1 MLRLGKQELPI
12 TWIFLAIRLFLEWK
26 IKFENLAI
34 QITEYFDLKEDDEYN
49 MELLYYLK
57 IKDFGCKLM
66 YLAYKGKCRKFVS
79 SLTVYKTIR
88 LMWIS
93 SDLKE
98 NKVRKTRNIQKLNS
112 DVFDSKVKN

>member
-1 MLRLGKQELPI
+1 M
-12 TWIFLAIRLFLEWK
+12 
-26 IKFENLAI
+26 AI

-49 MELLYYLK
+49 MKLLNDFE
-57 IKDFGCKLM
+57 INDFGCVLM

-79 SLTVYKTIR
+79 SLTVYKTFR

-98 NKVRKTRNIQKLNS
+98 NKVRIDHNIQKLNS
-112 DVFDSKVKN
+112 DVFNSKVKN

>member
-1 MLRLGKQELPI
+1 M
-12 TWIFLAIRLFLEWK
+12 
-26 IKFENLAI
+26 AI
-34 QITEYFDLKEDDEYN
+34 QILEYFDLKEDDEYN
-49 MELLYYLK
+49 MKLLYDLK
-57 IKDFGCKLM
+57 IKDFGYDLM

>member
-1 MLRLGKQELPI
+1 M
-12 TWIFLAIRLFLEWK
+12 
-26 IKFENLAI
+26 AI

-49 MELLYYLK
+49 MELLYELK
-57 IKDFGCKLM
+57 IKDFEIKDGCELM